1 MFMDEDNYSPNELKH
16 YGILGMRWGI
26 RRTPEELGHE
36 ILKNEH
42 RQAENAAKIAKMER
56 DHSSN
61 PNKRYRKSD
70 ARLYKRAE
78 KLIREHDDL
87 ELDRAVAEKRQ
98 VALEAKAKYKKE
110 QAEAKAAKNAQKKA
124 EYAARVAEK
133 EAKEKERLNSSYL
146 QGKPL
151 REMTDNEL
159 RNYLNRKADEQKYM
173 MYNPKKKTF
182 LDEAGEF
189 VKKNGKDA
197 AQALAS
203 VSIELGKEAIKNEV
217 HKQWDEQ
224 TEKPNSWKKFG
235 NKETK
240 DLSDDALEKLL
251 KRLQN
256 EHNVNNAK
264 AGNFGKGA
272 SGMSKE
278 AVDDEIYRILQGL
291 GYI

>member
-1 MFMDEDNYSPNELKH
+1 MFMDEDNYSPDELMH
-16 YGILGMRWGI
+16 YGILGMRWGV

-42 RQAENAAKIAKMER
+42 KQAENAAKIAKMER

-203 VSIELGKEAIKNEV
+203 VGIELGKEAIKNEV

-272 SGMSKE
+272 GGMSKE